1 MRKIGHSQNFIRNQ
15 KVLESLVRDSS
26 ITKNDLVIEI
36 GAGDGEIT
44 KVLGKYSKEVI
55 AIEKDKKLYKKLFN
69 DLKNKSNVKILNTD
83 IFEFEFPPSRSY
95 KVFSNI
101 PFNYTADIVRLL
113 TEQQNLADDIY
124 LFVQKQA
131 ALNYFGRPQA
141 KESLKSL
148 FTKILFKPF
157 IVYKF
162 KRGDFRPVPK
172 VDIVLLRFRKLPQS
186 LLTKAKISN
195 WKDFVVY
202 AFSQTKPSL
211 EEGLQRIF
219 TIKQFNRIAKDLR
232 FSTKSKPRHLSLEQ
246 WLGLYNFFDTGVNQ
260 KRKNFVDNSYSEL
273 LKQQKG
279 LKKIHRTRTDD
290 NWREK

>member
-1 MRKIGHSQNFIRNQ
+1 MRKIGHSQNFIKNPQ
-15 KVLESLVRDSS
+15 VLESLVRDSS
-26 ITKNDLVIEI
+26 ISKNDLVIEI

-44 KVLGKYSKEVI
+44 KVLSKYSKEVI

-83 IFEFEFPPSRSY
+83 IFEFHFPTSKSY

-113 TEQQNLADDIY
+113 TEQQNLSEDIY

-131 ALNYFGRPQA
+131 ALNYFGRPKT

-148 FTKILFKPF
+148 FTQLHFKLF
-157 IVYKF
+157 IVHRF

-172 VDIVLLRFRKLPQS
+172 VDIVLLRLKKLPQP
-186 LLTKAKISN
+186 LLSKTKTAN

-211 EEGLQRIF
+211 KEGLGRIF
-219 TIKQFNRIAKDLR
+219 TAKQFDQISKDLKIKP
-232 FSTKSKPRHLSLEQ
+232 KSKPKDLSLEQ
-246 WLGLYNFFDTGVNQ
+246 WLGLYNFFDTDVDKN
-260 KRKNFVDNSYSEL
+260 RKNFVNNSYHQL
-273 LKQQKG
+273 LRQQKS
-279 LKKIHRTRTDD
+279 LKKIHRTRIDKD
-290 NWREK
+290 WREK